1 MSEEERSDED
11 YCEELD
17 VALDL
22 DLSRSSKICPLP
34 KKAGSPATDP
44 PATDPPSRSNEPSCR
59 HPGQRSMLAW
69 FSRAGAQKSTPSA
82 KETAKKRRDTQRQT
96 DVEQAAAAPKA
107 PTRAKQIE
115 KQRRIRLHK
124 DRRKTKGEGLEEEE
138 EEEEGEEGEEEE
150 VGVGTKHKL
159 KKAKK
164 GW

>member
-22 DLSRSSKICPLP
+22 DLSRSSKTCPLP

-44 PATDPPSRSNEPSCR
+44 PGRSNEPSCR
-59 HPGQRSMLAW
+59 LPGQRSMLAW

-82 KETAKKRRDTQRQT
+82 KETAKKRRDAQRQR
-96 DVEQAAAAPKA
+96 DVGQAAAAPKA
-107 PTRAKQIE
+107 PARAKHIE

-124 DRRKTKGEGLEEEE
+124 DRRKTKGGGLEEEE
-138 EEEEGEEGEEEE
+138 EEEEEEEITHCF
-150 VGVGTKHKL
+150 VFSGNMILGIS
-159 KKAKK
+159 KKYFVLIIN
-164 GW
+164 G